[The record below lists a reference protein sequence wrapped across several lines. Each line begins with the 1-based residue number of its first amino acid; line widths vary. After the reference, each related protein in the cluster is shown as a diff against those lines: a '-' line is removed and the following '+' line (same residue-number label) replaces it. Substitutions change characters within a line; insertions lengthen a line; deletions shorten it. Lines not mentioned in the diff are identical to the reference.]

1 MGLVGEGAGV
11 PGEAVEGAA
20 LADEGGD
27 GDGLDAV
34 GVVGEEV
41 ADLAEDL
48 GVLGDAEG
56 REEDDAGGLEVV
68 DVGPG
73 VGVGLGDVVM

>member
-41 ADLAEDL
+41 ADFKR
-48 GVLGDAEG
+48 G
-56 REEDDAGGLEVV
+56 RGSRAS
-68 DVGPG
+68 
-73 VGVGLGDVVM
+73 